1 MKNCQG
7 LFMTMKYTELKI
19 QTQREAPNNA
29 RTEGFAF
36 LVRAGYLTRENELL
50 PLGELAHEKLR
61 NLPKESMMAFF
72 SSIELPVLQGD
83 FGRMFYLTE
92 SGKNSI
98 LKCKT
103 CEYADLAET
112 ASAQNFRIQTGAP
125 LPIEKVHTPECNTI
139 ESLTKFLHVKEDKTA
154 KALMFIRISD
164 GKFIFIV
171 MRGDTQ
177 LNLNK
182 LKKQIGEVRP
192 ATSEEIT
199 SIGAVPGYASAIGIE
214 NARIIADELIPQ
226 SINLVAGA
234 NEDGY
239 HLLNTNYGR
248 DYSTDLILKIVQA
261 QDGDRCTR
269 CKEGC
274 ICLYKAELLVDHTG
288 IFDFNN
294 ILLALAETYHDE
306 KGLTFPKSA
315 APFDVYLM
323 HIAGKTINTFEK
335 ADEIYNAL
343 QNEGISVLFDDR
355 DERAGVKFND
365 ADLIGCPVRITVG
378 EKNLK
383 EGKIEIKARTDKANQ
398 LVPIEDA
405 IPFIKASILA
415 PNLGS
420 M

>member
-1 MKNCQG
+1 
-7 LFMTMKYTELKI
+7 MTMKYTELKI

-61 NLPKESMMAFF
+61 NLPKESMTAFF
-72 SSIELPVLQGD
+72 SSIDLPVLQGD

-112 ASAQNFRIQTGAP
+112 ASAQNFRIKTGAP
-125 LPIEKVHTPECNTI
+125 LSIEKVHTPECNTI
-139 ESLTKFLHVKEDKTA
+139 ESLAKFLHVKEDKTA

-214 NARIIADELIPQ
+214 NALIIADELIPQ

-248 DYSTDLILKIVQA
+248 DYSADLIMEIVQA
-261 QDGDRCTR
+261 QDGDGCTR
-269 CKEGC
+269 CKEDC
-274 ICLYKAELLVDHTG
+274 ICLHKAELLVDHTG
-288 IFDFNN
+288 IYDFNN

-405 IPFIKASILA
+405 TPFIKASILA
-415 PNLGS
+415 PNLGT

>member
-36 LVRAGYLTRENELL
+36 LVRAGYLTRENKLL

-61 NLPKESMMAFF
+61 NLPKESMTAFF
-72 SSIELPVLQGD
+72 SSIDLPVLQGD

-112 ASAQNFRIQTGAP
+112 ASAQNFRIKTGAP

-139 ESLTKFLHVKEDKTA
+139 ESLTKFLHVNEDKTP
-154 KALMFIRISD
+154 KAL
-164 GKFIFIV
+164 KFILIV

-214 NARIIADELIPQ
+214 
-226 SINLVAGA
+226 
-234 NEDGY
+234 
-239 HLLNTNYGR
+239 T
-248 DYSTDLILKIVQA
+248 
-261 QDGDRCTR
+261 
-269 CKEGC
+269 
-274 ICLYKAELLVDHTG
+274 
-288 IFDFNN
+288 
-294 ILLALAETYHDE
+294 
-306 KGLTFPKSA
+306 
-315 APFDVYLM
+315 
-323 HIAGKTINTFEK
+323 
-335 ADEIYNAL
+335 
-343 QNEGISVLFDDR
+343 
-355 DERAGVKFND
+355 
-365 ADLIGCPVRITVG
+365 
-378 EKNLK
+378 
-383 EGKIEIKARTDKANQ
+383 
-398 LVPIEDA
+398 
-405 IPFIKASILA
+405 
-415 PNLGS
+415 
-420 M
+420 

>member
-1 MKNCQG
+1 
-7 LFMTMKYTELKI
+7 MTMKYTELKI

-50 PLGELAHEKLR
+50 PLGELALEKLR
-61 NLPKESMMAFF
+61 NLPKESMTAFF
-72 SSIELPVLQGD
+72 SSIDLPILQGD

-92 SGKNSI
+92 LGKNSI

-103 CEYADLAET
+103 CGYTDLAET
-112 ASAQNFRIQTGAP
+112 ASAQNFRIQTDAP

-182 LKKQIGEVRP
+182 LKKQIGEVHP

-214 NARIIADELIPQ
+214 NALIVVDELIPH

-248 DYSTDLILKIVQA
+248 DYSADLILEIVQA
-261 QDGDRCTR
+261 QDGDRCIR
-269 CKEGC
+269 CKEDC
-274 ICLYKAELLVDHTG
+274 ICLHKAELLVDRTG
-288 IFDFNN
+288 IYDFNN
-294 ILLALAETYHDE
+294 ILLALAETHRDE
-306 KGLTFPKSA
+306 KGLILPKSA

-323 HIAGKTINTFEK
+323 HIAGKTINTLEK

-405 IPFIKASILA
+405 IPFIKTSILA